1 MNVRFSRSSDKPL
14 KTRDVRRR
22 AGSAVQRRHR
32 RRALRHLRAGI
43 RWPVA
48 IRLERLRRELTP
60 LDAWGQVR
68 EAALLFGRGLVM
80 STSFGI
86 QSAVLLDL
94 VSRTA
99 PGTPVIWIDTGY
111 LPAETYRYAEILQ
124 RRLNLNLHAY
134 QAEITPARME
144 ALSGRLWEG
153 DAAAV
158 REYNRIRKVEP
169 MKRALKELG
178 ASCWM
183 AGIRAEQTQHRAG
196 LKTVEGQFDVYKLH
210 PILRWTAENVETYF
224 RVYDLPRH
232 PLEAEGYTSV
242 GDVHSSK
249 PAGRRGRFRGLVD
262 ECGLHDD

>member
-1 MNVRFSRSSDKPL
+1 MRRRQTPDRPL
-14 KTRDVRRR
+14 RTGDVRRR
-22 AGSAVQRRHR
+22 SGSALQRRHR
-32 RRALRHLRAGI
+32 RRALRQLKAGI

-48 IRLERLRRELTP
+48 IRLGRLRRELTP

-68 EAALLFGRGLVM
+68 ETALLFGRGLVM

-99 PGTPVIWIDTGY
+99 PGTPVIWVDTGY
-111 LPAETYRYAEILQ
+111 LPAETYCYAKTLT
-124 RRLNLNLHAY
+124 RRLDLNLHVY
-134 QAEITPARME
+134 QSEISPARME

-153 DAAAV
+153 DRDQV

-169 MKRALKELG
+169 MKRAFDDLG

-183 AGIRAEQTQHRAG
+183 AGIRAEQTRHRGG
-196 LKTVEGQFDVYKLH
+196 LQTVEAQMGVYKLH
-210 PILRWTAENVETYF
+210 PILRWTAEHIETYF

-232 PLEAEGYTSV
+232 PLSAKGYASV
-242 GDVHSSK
+242 GDVHSSS
-249 PAGRRGRFRGLVD
+249 PAAGRSRFRGLIE
-262 ECGLHDD
+262 ECGLHDAE